1 MPSACTEVPI
11 KRCKEPCKIVKTK
24 KGKQCKTKY
33 IQRKTAKGKKGSK
46 GSKESKGSNKTPKKK
61 GSKGKKKG
69 SKTKK
74 QSALTEKAEEEL
86 QNKVEEELQNKVE
99 DTTTEENKEEQP
111 TMMTD
116 PVKTM
121 INSAPESVTN
131 LFNTSTEQPTDVT
144 TEVKEPE
151 PIPETTSVPE
161 EKIETS

>member
-46 GSKESKGSNKTPKKK
+46 ESKGSKGSKGSNKTPKKK

-74 QSALTEKAEEEL
+74 QSALTEKA
-86 QNKVEEELQNKVE
+86 EEELQNKVE

-151 PIPETTSVPE
+151 PVPETTPVPE
-161 EKIETS
+161 EKVETSQVE

>member
-46 GSKESKGSNKTPKKK
+46 ESKGSKGSKGSNKTPKKK

-74 QSALTEKAEEEL
+74 QSALTEKA
-86 QNKVEEELQNKVE
+86 EEELQNKVE

-151 PIPETTSVPE
+151 PASAPE
-161 EKIETS
+161 EKVETSQVE